1 MNYGSIV
8 TNRNMKDYPSEYRN
22 FSLSAPEKFSFPLDV
37 FDKWE
42 NRPALYWTDGVNDR
56 TLSFAELKLLS
67 SKGAGALKNRGI
79 GKGDKVLVMLPGI
92 PEWWEIMLALMRIN
106 AIAIPATT
114 LLTSKDIEHRLASA
128 DIKAIIAS
136 DEDALKVET
145 AVNNSSAN
153 PILILVGESNPSILP
168 LVRG

>member
-8 TNRNMKDYPSEYRN
+8 TNRIMKDYPSEYRN

-42 NRPALYWTDGVNDR
+42 NRPALFWTDGVNDKKF
-56 TLSFAELKLLS
+56 SFAELKLLS

-106 AIAIPATT
+106 AIPIPATT
-114 LLTSKDIEHRLASA
+114 LLTSKDIEYRLASA
-128 DIKAIIAS
+128 YIKAIIAS
-136 DEDALKVET
+136 DEDAPKVET

-153 PILILVGESNPSILP
+153 PILILVGESNPPIP
-168 LVRG
+168 L